1 MGGIALCVDVKNV
14 GDVDLTRT
22 EMMINKRIRIL
33 LPFFLVLGDYL
44 SVIAAEQCAFVLRN
58 WIMSGGP
65 VLRISWLNF
74 WIVFPAFYL
83 LFINIERLYSRRA
96 QFWQIIKSIFY
107 CSIYAIIAIIIE
119 LYVAQLAGSTSRLFV
134 GLLWIFSFMFL
145 VISRFFIKK
154 LVAKYEILQLPVLII
169 GAGKTAEILVK
180 GIAKEESLGYKII
193 GFLEDININNGLLKE
208 YPLLGCFGDAE
219 KVIQKS
225 GVKHVF
231 IAAPGMEQEAL
242 LHLIN
247 RIQPLVKNVA
257 IIPNLIGMPMGSL
270 EVESLYNE
278 RIMILRVKNNLARMA
293 NRIIKLV
300 FDYTL
305 TVLGTIVI
313 APILLA
319 IAVWVYKDSP
329 GPVIFKHIRV
339 GKNGQ
344 AFPCYK
350 FRTMCVDAQE
360 KLAELLANNSAA
372 KEEWERDFKLKDDPR
387 ITKSGAFLRKTSLD
401 ELPQIFNVLRGEMS
415 LVGPRPVIDEELE
428 RYGEYLDDY
437 LMIKPG
443 ITGMWQVNG
452 RSDTT
457 YEERVQMD
465 SWYVR
470 NWSVWLDI
478 MLLWKTVKAVVKSE
492 GAY

>member
-1 MGGIALCVDVKNV
+1 MIKFLEYQIYKKTVMNKN
-14 GDVDLTRT
+14 
-22 EMMINKRIRIL
+22 IRIL
-33 LPFFLVLGDYL
+33 LPLLLLLGDYL
-44 SVIAAEQCAFVLRN
+44 SVVAAEQSAFVLRN
-58 WIMSGGP
+58 IIMRAGP
-65 VLRISWLNF
+65 ELRVSWLNF
-74 WIVFPAFYL
+74 WIVFPAFYV
-83 LFINIERLYSRRA
+83 LFLNMERLYTRRA

-107 CSIYAIIAIIIE
+107 CSVYATIAIIIE

-134 GLLWIFSFMFL
+134 GLLWIFSFVLL
-145 VISRFFIKK
+145 VIARFFIKK
-154 LVAKYEILQLPVLII
+154 LVAKMELLQLPVLII
-169 GAGKTAEILVK
+169 GAGKTAEVLVR

-193 GFLEDININNGLLKE
+193 GFLEDKNTNNRLLRE
-208 YPLLGCFGDAE
+208 YSLLGGFNDAE
-219 KVIQKS
+219 KVIKRT
-225 GVKHVF
+225 GVQHVF

-247 RIQPLVKNVA
+247 KVQPLVKNIA

-278 RIMILRVKNNLARMA
+278 RIMILRVKNNLARKV
-293 NRIIKLV
+293 NRVVKLV
-300 FDYTL
+300 FDYLLTIVG
-305 TVLGTIVI
+305 TVLIS
-313 APILLA
+313 PILIA
-319 IAVWVYKDSP
+319 IAVWIYKDSP

-360 KLAELLANNSAA
+360 KLAELLANNPAA

-437 LMIKPG
+437 LMVKPG
-443 ITGMWQVNG
+443 ITGMWQVSG

-478 MLLWKTVKAVVKSE
+478 MLLWRTVKAVVKRE

>member
-1 MGGIALCVDVKNV
+1 MNKN
-14 GDVDLTRT
+14 
-22 EMMINKRIRIL
+22 IRIL
-33 LPFFLVLGDYL
+33 LPLLLLLGDYL
-44 SVIAAEQCAFVLRN
+44 SVVAAEQSAFVLRN
-58 WIMSGGP
+58 IIMRGGP
-65 VLRISWLNF
+65 ELRVSWLNF
-74 WIVFPAFYL
+74 WIVFPAFYV
-83 LFINIERLYSRRA
+83 LFLNMERLYTRRA

-107 CSIYAIIAIIIE
+107 CSVYATIAIIIE

-134 GLLWIFSFMFL
+134 GLLWIFSFVLL
-145 VISRFFIKK
+145 VITRFFIKK
-154 LVAKYEILQLPVLII
+154 LVAKMELLQLPVLII
-169 GAGKTAEILVK
+169 GAGKTAEVLVR

-193 GFLEDININNGLLKE
+193 GFLEDKNTNNRLLRE
-208 YPLLGCFGDAE
+208 YSLLGGFNDAE
-219 KVIQKS
+219 KVIKRT
-225 GVKHVF
+225 GVQHVF

-247 RIQPLVKNVA
+247 KVQPLVKNIA

-278 RIMILRVKNNLARMA
+278 RIMILRVKNNLARKV
-293 NRIIKLV
+293 NRVVKLV
-300 FDYTL
+300 FDYLLTIVG
-305 TVLGTIVI
+305 TVLIS
-313 APILLA
+313 PILIA
-319 IAVWVYKDSP
+319 IAVWIYKDSP

-360 KLAELLANNSAA
+360 KLTELLANNPAA

-415 LVGPRPVIDEELE
+415 LVGPRPVIKEELE
-428 RYGEYLDDY
+428 RYGEYLGDY
-437 LMIKPG
+437 LMVKPG
-443 ITGMWQVNG
+443 ITGMWQVSG

-470 NWSVWLDI
+470 NWSVWLDV
-478 MLLWKTVKAVVKSE
+478 MLLWRTVKAVVKSE

>member
-1 MGGIALCVDVKNV
+1 M
-14 GDVDLTRT
+14 
-22 EMMINKRIRIL
+22 RIL
-33 LPFFLVLGDYL
+33 LPLMLVIGDYI
-44 SVIAAEQCAFVLRN
+44 SVIVAEQCAYILRN
-58 WIMSGGP
+58 FIMSSGP
-65 VLRISWLNF
+65 VLNISWLNF
-74 WIVFPAFYL
+74 WIVFPAFFL
-83 LFINIERLYSRRA
+83 LFLNIEKLYSRRT
-96 QFWQIIKSIFY
+96 QFWNVIRSVFY

-119 LYVAQLAGSTSRLFV
+119 LYVAQLAGNTSRLFV
-134 GLLWIFSFMFL
+134 GLLWIFSFIFL
-145 VISRFFIKK
+145 IISRFFIKK
-154 LVAKYEILQLPVLII
+154 IVAKYDMLQLPVLII
-169 GAGKTAEILVK
+169 GAGRTAEILVK
-180 GIAKEESLGYKII
+180 GIAKDESLGYKII
-193 GFLEDININNGLLKE
+193 GFLEDKNFDSYILKE
-208 YPLLGCFGDAE
+208 YPLLGRFEDAE
-219 KVIQKS
+219 NVIQKT

-231 IAAPGMEQEAL
+231 IATPGMEQEAL

-278 RIMILRVKNNLARMA
+278 GIMILRVKNNLARKV

-313 APILLA
+313 APILLS
-319 IAVWVYKDSP
+319 IAVWIYSDSP
-329 GPVIFKHIRV
+329 GPIIFKHIRV

-344 AFPCYK
+344 IFPCYK

-360 KLAELLANNSAA
+360 KLTELLANNPAA
-372 KEEWERDFKLKDDPR
+372 REEWERDFKLKNDPR

-437 LMIKPG
+437 LMVKPG

-478 MLLWKTVKAVVKSE
+478 MLLWRTVKAVVQRK

>member
-1 MGGIALCVDVKNV
+1 MIKFLEYQIYKKTVMNKN
-14 GDVDLTRT
+14 
-22 EMMINKRIRIL
+22 IRIL
-33 LPFFLVLGDYL
+33 LPLLLLLGDYL
-44 SVIAAEQCAFVLRN
+44 SVVAAEQSAFVLRN
-58 WIMSGGP
+58 IIMRAGP
-65 VLRISWLNF
+65 ELRVSWLNF
-74 WIVFPAFYL
+74 WIVFPAFYV
-83 LFINIERLYSRRA
+83 LFLNMERLYTRRA

-107 CSIYAIIAIIIE
+107 CSVYATIAIIIE

-134 GLLWIFSFMFL
+134 GLLWIFSFVLL
-145 VISRFFIKK
+145 VITRFFIKK
-154 LVAKYEILQLPVLII
+154 LVAKMELLQLPVLII
-169 GAGKTAEILVK
+169 GAGKTAEVLVR

-193 GFLEDININNGLLKE
+193 GFLEDKNTNNRLLRE
-208 YPLLGCFGDAE
+208 YSLLGGFNDAE
-219 KVIQKS
+219 KVIKRI
-225 GVKHVF
+225 GVQHVF

-247 RIQPLVKNVA
+247 KVQPLVKNIA

-278 RIMILRVKNNLARMA
+278 RIMILRVKNNLARKV
-293 NRIIKLV
+293 NRVIKLV
-300 FDYTL
+300 FDYL
-305 TVLGTIVI
+305 LTIVGI
-313 APILLA
+313 VLISPILIA
-319 IAVWVYKDSP
+319 IAVWIYKDSP

-360 KLAELLANNSAA
+360 KLAELLANNPAA

-415 LVGPRPVIDEELE
+415 LVGPRPVIKEELE
-428 RYGEYLDDY
+428 RYGEYLGDY
-437 LMIKPG
+437 LMVRPG
-443 ITGMWQVNG
+443 ITGMWQVSG

-470 NWSVWLDI
+470 NWSVWLDV
-478 MLLWKTVKAVVKSE
+478 MLLWRTVKAVVKRE

>member
-1 MGGIALCVDVKNV
+1 MNKN
-14 GDVDLTRT
+14 
-22 EMMINKRIRIL
+22 IRIL
-33 LPFFLVLGDYL
+33 LPLLLLLGDYL
-44 SVIAAEQCAFVLRN
+44 SVAAAEQSAFVLRN
-58 WIMSGGP
+58 IIMRGGP
-65 VLRISWLNF
+65 ELRVSWLNF
-74 WIVFPAFYL
+74 WIVFPAFYV
-83 LFINIERLYSRRA
+83 LFLNMERLYTRRA

-107 CSIYAIIAIIIE
+107 CSVYATIAIIIE

-134 GLLWIFSFMFL
+134 GLLWIFSFVFL
-145 VISRFFIKK
+145 VITRFFIKK
-154 LVAKYEILQLPVLII
+154 LVAKMELLQLPVLII
-169 GAGKTAEILVK
+169 GAGKTAEVLVR

-193 GFLEDININNGLLKE
+193 GFLEDKNTNNRLLRE
-208 YPLLGCFGDAE
+208 YSLLGGFNDAE
-219 KVIQKS
+219 KVIKRT
-225 GVKHVF
+225 GVQHVF

-247 RIQPLVKNVA
+247 KVQPLVKNIA

-278 RIMILRVKNNLARMA
+278 RIMILRVKNNLARKV
-293 NRIIKLV
+293 NRVAKLV
-300 FDYTL
+300 FDYLL
-305 TVLGTIVI
+305 TIVGTILI
-313 APILLA
+313 SPILIA
-319 IAVWVYKDSP
+319 IAVWIYKDSP

-415 LVGPRPVIDEELE
+415 LVGPRPVIKEELE
-428 RYGEYLDDY
+428 RYGEYLGDY
-437 LMIKPG
+437 LMVKPG
-443 ITGMWQVNG
+443 ITGMWQVSG

-478 MLLWKTVKAVVKSE
+478 MLLWRTVKSVVCRK

>member
-1 MGGIALCVDVKNV
+1 M
-14 GDVDLTRT
+14 
-22 EMMINKRIRIL
+22 RIL
-33 LPFFLVLGDYL
+33 LPLMLVIGDYI
-44 SVIAAEQCAFVLRN
+44 SVIVAEQCAYILRN
-58 WIMSGGP
+58 FIMSSGP
-65 VLRISWLNF
+65 VLNISWLNF
-74 WIVFPAFYL
+74 WIVFPAFFL
-83 LFINIERLYSRRA
+83 LFLNIEKLYSRRT
-96 QFWQIIKSIFY
+96 QFWNVIRSVFY

-119 LYVAQLAGSTSRLFV
+119 LYVAQLAGNTSRLFV
-134 GLLWIFSFMFL
+134 GLLWIFSFIFL
-145 VISRFFIKK
+145 IISRFFIKK
-154 LVAKYEILQLPVLII
+154 IVAKYDMLQLPVLII
-169 GAGKTAEILVK
+169 GAGRTAEILVK
-180 GIAKEESLGYKII
+180 GIAKDESLGYKII
-193 GFLEDININNGLLKE
+193 GFLEDKNFDSYILKE
-208 YPLLGCFGDAE
+208 YPLLGRFEDAE
-219 KVIQKS
+219 NVIQKT

-278 RIMILRVKNNLARMA
+278 RIMILRVKNNLARKV

-313 APILLA
+313 APILLS
-319 IAVWVYKDSP
+319 IAVWIYSDSP
-329 GPVIFKHIRV
+329 GPIIFKHIRV

-344 AFPCYK
+344 IFPCYK

-360 KLAELLANNSAA
+360 KLAELLANNPAA
-372 KEEWERDFKLKDDPR
+372 REEWERDFKLKNDPR

-415 LVGPRPVIDEELE
+415 LVGPRPVIDAELD

-437 LMIKPG
+437 LMVKPG

-470 NWSVWLDI
+470 NWSIWLDI
-478 MLLWKTVKAVVKSE
+478 MLLWKTVKAVVQRK